1 MDHKKMIGK
10 NLRKIMSELLLM
22 LHVLK
27 KKKIYPTNVSKY
39 NSNLGKQFILLM
51 ISNREKQHYPAVKML
66 SGLLR
71 GTTSKNN
78 GDSYCLNCLHS
89 FRKKNRLESH
99 KKVCEIKDF
108 CNVIMPSEDTKTLE
122 LNQNLIK
129 QHLLFMKILSV

>member
-1 MDHKKMIGK
+1 MIGK
-10 NLRKIMSELLLM
+10 NLRKIMSESLLM

-71 GTTSKNN
+71 GKTSKNN
-78 GDSYCLNCLHS
+78 GDSYFLNCLHS

>member
-1 MDHKKMIGK
+1 
-10 NLRKIMSELLLM
+10 
-22 LHVLK
+22 
-27 KKKIYPTNVSKY
+27 
-39 NSNLGKQFILLM
+39 
-51 ISNREKQHYPAVKML
+51 ML
-66 SGLLR
+66 SALLR

-89 FRKKNRLESH
+89 FRTKNRLESD

-129 QHLLFMKILSV
+129 QHLLFIKILSV

>member
-22 LHVLK
+22 LHILK

-51 ISNREKQHYPAVKML
+51 ISNREKQHYHAVKML

-78 GDSYCLNCLHS
+78 GDSYFLNCLHS

>member
-1 MDHKKMIGK
+1 
-10 NLRKIMSELLLM
+10 M
-22 LHVLK
+22 LHILK
-27 KKKIYPTNVSKY
+27 KEKTYPTYVSKY

-51 ISNREKQHYPAVKML
+51 ISNREKQHYPAVKM
-66 SGLLR
+66 SSALLR

-89 FRKKNRLESH
+89 FRTKNRLESD
-99 KKVCEIKDF
+99 KKVCEVKDF
-108 CNVIMPSEDTKTLE
+108 CNVIMPSEDTKTFE